1 MQIMN
6 NGQTTQVKQILARTK
21 GTSAIERAID
31 QCEQGYVR
39 QLHGT
44 SRLGVLTRR
53 NSCNRD

>member
-21 GTSAIERAID
+21 GTSAIARAID

-44 SRLGVLTRR
+44 SRLGILTLP
-53 NSCNRD
+53 